1 MHIIKV
7 EISTPEND
15 MKYATDLE
23 IQITGGSVAVY
34 VREGLCSWLGSG
46 VLLGL
51 MGVLVSLPGSELAK
65 PI

>member
-1 MHIIKV
+1 MAVGINV
-7 EISTPEND
+7 LLGTVVW
-15 MKYATDLE
+15 LG
-23 IQITGGSVAVY
+23 TGGSVAVY